1 MDIFAALSDPTRRAI
16 VEFLAQGEQAA
27 GTITGAFDLSAPAI
41 SQHLKALK
49 QAELVSV
56 RVDGQRRIYSLNLR
70 GLQAL
75 DGWLERTRRFWDA
88 RLDDLE
94 RELRKPESESEPKPA
109 PTRKSPARKVLRKKE

>member
-16 VEFLAQGEQAA
+16 VEFLAQGERSAGSITAA
-27 GTITGAFDLSAPAI
+27 FQLSAPAI

-49 QAELVSV
+49 QTELVSV
-56 RVDGQRRIYSLNLR
+56 RVDGQRRIYSLNPQ

-94 RELRKPESESEPKPA
+94 RELKKPDPKPNPPA
-109 PTRKSPARKVLRKKE
+109 THTRKGVKK

>member
-16 VEFLAQGEQAA
+16 VESLARGERSA
-27 GTITGAFDLSAPAI
+27 GSITAEFELSAPAI

-49 QAELVSV
+49 QAELVSA
-56 RVDGQRRIYSLNLR
+56 RVDGQRRIYSLNPL

-94 RELRKPESESEPKPA
+94 RELRKPDPKPT
-109 PTRKSPARKVLRKKE
+109 PHSKTRTRKGVKT

>member
-16 VEFLAQGEQAA
+16 VEFLAHGERSA
-27 GTITGAFDLSAPAI
+27 GSITGAFELSAPAI

-56 RVDGQRRIYSLNLR
+56 RVDAQRRIYSLNPQ

-75 DGWLERTRRFWDA
+75 DGWLERMRRFWDG
-88 RLDDLE
+88 RLDALE
-94 RELRKPESESEPKPA
+94 RELRKPESEPGPQLK
-109 PTRKSPARKVLRKKE
+109 PTRKGAKK

>member
-16 VEFLAQGEQAA
+16 VEFLAQGEQSA
-27 GTITGAFDLSAPAI
+27 GSITGAFALSAPAI

-49 QAELVSV
+49 QAELVTA
-56 RVDGQRRIYSLNLR
+56 RVDGQRRIYSLNPQ
-70 GLQAL
+70 GLHAL

-94 RELRKPESESEPKPA
+94 RELKAPETEPAPRPT
-109 PTRKSPARKVLRKKE
+109 PTRKGAKK

>member
-16 VEFLAQGEQAA
+16 VEALARGEQSA
-27 GTITGAFDLSAPAI
+27 GSITGAFELSAPAI

-49 QAELVSV
+49 QADLVTV
-56 RVDGQRRIYSLNLR
+56 RVDGQRRIYSLNPQ

-75 DGWLERTRRFWDA
+75 DDWLDRTRRFWDA

-94 RELRKPESESEPKPA
+94 RELRKPDTERTPMPKGA
-109 PTRKSPARKVLRKKE
+109 KK

>member
-16 VEFLAQGEQAA
+16 VEFLAHGERSA
-27 GTITGAFDLSAPAI
+27 GSITGAFELSAPAI

-56 RVDGQRRIYSLNLR
+56 RVDAQRRIYSLNPQ

-75 DGWLERTRRFWDA
+75 DGWLERMRRFWDG
-88 RLDDLE
+88 RLDALE
-94 RELRKPESESEPKPA
+94 RELRKPESEPGPHPK
-109 PTRKSPARKVLRKKE
+109 PTRKGAKK

>member
-16 VEFLAQGEQAA
+16 VEFLVQGERSA
-27 GTITGAFDLSAPAI
+27 GSITGAFELSAPAI

-56 RVDGQRRIYSLNLR
+56 RVDGQRRIYSLNPH

-88 RLDDLE
+88 RLDALE
-94 RELRKPESESEPKPA
+94 RELRKPDPKPT
-109 PTRKSPARKVLRKKE
+109 PHLRTPVRKGVKK